1 VLFVTEVLTTIQ
13 NTILLTLVAALR
25 ARNLDGFFSER
36 IRARKIAPSEL
47 VMTFY
52 FLRGATGA
60 GGKSSRVSDSQWEAG

>member
-1 VLFVTEVLTTIQ
+1 MVTNDHEKAAY
-13 NTILLTLVAALR
+13 LVD
-25 ARNLDGFFSER
+25 ARIKGKGER

-60 GGKSSRVSDSQWEAG
+60 GGKSSRVSDSQCEAG